1 MKIVFVDETFNP
13 AYGYQ
18 SNPLAKFQQKQGNEI
33 IIVTVSRDQL
43 HPVYRAFGD
52 KGETLEHDDEV
63 YENATGVKILR
74 VKTKGYV
81 RNRALISHDVFKTV
95 RDQNPDVVFVH
106 CAETL
111 TAMRFLL
118 HRKEWPLML
127 DSHMLSMAS
136 KSKFVVVFEA
146 FYRMFFRKIIE
157 KNRYYVVRTQDDDYV
172 NTHLGIKPDLTP
184 FISFGTDTILF
195 HPSNDARKQFRKENG
210 ISDSDFVVIYTGKLT
225 EAKGGKFL
233 AETFKEKF
241 EKPVTLVCVGT
252 PPDNEYGREVKR
264 LLDES
269 ENRVIMFPT
278 QKYMDL
284 APFYQMADL
293 SIFPKQCSM
302 SFYDAQACGIPVVS
316 EDNNVNRER
325 CGHGNG
331 DNFETGNVADFR
343 AKIMKFALMDSDE
356 IEQYKVNSRKFIESG
371 YDYADIAEEY
381 TKYLKKS
388 IDIYNE
394 RKKSN
399 K

>member
-1 MKIVFVDETFNP
+1 MKIVYVDETFHP

-18 SNPLAKFQQKQGNEI
+18 SNPLAKFQQAQGNEV
-33 IIVTVSRDQL
+33 IIVTVDKDHI

-52 KGETLEHDDEV
+52 NGESVEQDDAV
-63 YENATGVKILR
+63 YQEATGVKIIR
-74 VKTKGYV
+74 VKTKGFYMH
-81 RNRALISHDVFKTV
+81 RAYISSDMFRVV
-95 RDQNPDVVFVH
+95 RDEHPDVVFVH

-118 HRKEWPLML
+118 HKKEWPMML

-146 FYRMFFRKIIE
+146 IYRAVFRRIIE
-157 KNRYYVVRTQDDDYV
+157 KNGYYVVRTQDDDYV
-172 NTHLGIKPDLTP
+172 NTHLGIKKELTP

-195 HPSNDARKQFRKENG
+195 HPSEEARKKFRSENG
-210 ISDSDFVVIYTGKLT
+210 IDENDFLVIYTGKLT

-241 EKPVTLVCVGT
+241 NVPVTLVCVGT
-252 PPDNEYGREVKR
+252 PPDNDYGREVKKI
-264 LLDES
+264 LEES

-278 QKYMDL
+278 QKYMEL

-316 EDNNVNRER
+316 EDNNVNRDR
-325 CGHGNG
+325 CSHQNG
-331 DNFETGNVADFR
+331 ANFEPGSVADFR
-343 AKIMKFALMDSDE
+343 EKIMQFALMEKQTLAEYRERSRE
-356 IEQYKVNSRKFIESG
+356 YIETGF
-371 YDYADIAEEY
+371 DYATIAQEY
-381 TKYLKKS
+381 TNYLRKS
-388 IDIYNE
+388 MNA
-394 RKKSN
+394 SN
-399 K
+399 T

>member
-1 MKIVFVDETFNP
+1 MKIVYVDETFNP

-18 SNPLAKFQQKQGNEI
+18 SNPLAKFQQKQGNEVT
-33 IIVTVSRDQL
+33 IVTVSRDQL

-52 KGETLEHDDEV
+52 TGETLEHDDEV
-63 YENATGVKILR
+63 YQSSTGVKILR
-74 VKTKGYV
+74 VPTKGYFK
-81 RNRALISHDVFKTV
+81 NRALISGDIFKIV
-95 RDQNPDVVFVH
+95 REQRPDVVFVH

-111 TAMRFLL
+111 TAMRFLM
-118 HRKEWPLML
+118 HRKEWPMML

-146 FYRMFFRKIIE
+146 FYRAVFRRIIE
-157 KNRYYVVRTQDDDYV
+157 KNGYYVVRTQDDDYV
-172 NTHLGIKPDLTP
+172 NTHLGIKKELTP

-195 HPSNDARKQFRKENG
+195 HPSDEARKQFRDENG
-210 ISDSDFVVIYTGKLT
+210 IKDTDFVVIYTGKLT

-241 EKPVTLVCVGT
+241 NVPVTLVCVGT
-252 PPDNEYGREVKR
+252 PPDNDYGREVKKI
-264 LLDES
+264 LEES

-278 QKYMDL
+278 QKYMEL

-316 EDNNVNRER
+316 EDNNVNRDR
-325 CGHGNG
+325 CSHQNG
-331 DNFETGNVADFR
+331 ANFEPGNVEDFR
-343 AKIMKFALMDSDE
+343 EKIMKFATM
-356 IEQYKVNSRKFIESG
+356 RKEDQEKFRKNARAFIEAG
-371 YDYADIAEEY
+371 YDYATIARQY

-388 IDIYNE
+388 IE
-394 RKKSN
+394 QQKSSTTF
-399 K
+399 